1 MTRKSHLFTTKEFD
15 QFRKYY
21 FMKILSINKLKGLRL
36 YIHNISEYRKASL
49 YSA

>member
-1 MTRKSHLFTTKEFD
+1 MTRKNHLFTAKKFD

-36 YIHNISEYRKASL
+36 YLHNISEYRKASL